1 MDAVAHGNAAPD
13 HFQDTLETSGFDL
26 ILLDLD
32 DARCPW
38 SGFLPLPPPSG
49 LHHTH
54 LDRERQGLETDRVVG
69 LEAGADDY
77 LVKPFGM
84 RKLVAR
90 CRVLLRGSSRTAAN
104 QPAVEVLKHGEL
116 ALYSEE

>member
-1 MDAVAHGNAAPD
+1 M
-13 HFQDTLETSGFDL
+13 
-26 ILLDLD
+26 
-32 DARCPW
+32 
-38 SGFLPLPPPSG
+38 
-49 LHHTH
+49 
-54 LDRERQGLETDRVVG
+54 VG